1 MKRTNVWIAIAIIGL
16 ILGLNNCAAN
26 NKPKTQTR
34 DAANIGGI
42 PSPSVE
48 QEAGAENLQA
58 PNTVQE
64 QAEETSQTGNGENPE
79 ELLEQAMADFE
90 EAQAAWE
97 KGDNDAALESLD
109 EAYSLIARLKA
120 PPDSTLFQ
128 EKNDLR
134 LMIAQKIREIYAV
147 HPGNIENNR
156 NSIPLVE
163 NQYVEREIKSFQTR
177 EREYFLESYKRS
189 GMYRGMILQ
198 ELKNAGLPEE
208 LSWIPVIES
217 GFKVRAYSRARA
229 LGLWQ
234 FIASTAYRFGLKQD
248 RWVDERMD
256 PLKSTRAAIKY
267 LGALHE
273 LFGDWTTALASYNC
287 GEFQVQRVIRAQ
299 RIDYLD
305 NFWDLFIMLPG
316 ETARF
321 VPRIIAVLLIIQNPA
336 KYGFALP
343 EPDPPMQY
351 EIVFID
357 KPVKLSDLSRTI
369 GLGEEDLALL
379 NPELRFNATPERE
392 YHIKVP
398 VGYGKQTLEAFQ
410 NLPKWIPAEAS
421 YIIHRVH
428 RGETVSQIAR
438 RYRTSVAAIARL
450 NNLRRNYM
458 IRPGQRLKI
467 PSRGARL

>member
-1 MKRTNVWIAIAIIGL
+1 MKRTNVWIAIAIIGI
-16 ILGLNNCAAN
+16 ILGMNNCAAN
-26 NKPKTQTR
+26 NKPKTQTQEPV
-34 DAANIGGI
+34 NIGEI
-42 PSPSVE
+42 PSPTAE
-48 QEAGAENLQA
+48 QEVSAEDLQPSDA
-58 PNTVQE
+58 VQE
-64 QAEETSQTGNGENPE
+64 QAEETTQTSNGENPE
-79 ELLEQAMADFE
+79 GLLEQAMAAFD

-109 EAYSLIARLKA
+109 EAYSLIAKLKA

-134 LMIAQKIREIYAV
+134 LMIAQRIREIYAV
-147 HPGNIENNR
+147 HPENIKNNR

-189 GMYRGMILQ
+189 GMYRDMILQ

-234 FIASTAYRFGLKQD
+234 FISSTAYRFGLKQD

-267 LGALHE
+267 LSELHA

-299 RIDYLD
+299 HIDYLD

-321 VPRIIAVLLIIQNPA
+321 VPRIIAALLIIQNPA
-336 KYGFALP
+336 KYGFELP

-369 GLGEEDLALL
+369 GLGEDDLALL

-398 VGYGKQTLEAFQ
+398 VGYSKQTLEAFQ

-421 YIIHRVH
+421 YIIHRVR

-438 RYRTSVAAIARL
+438 HYRTSAAAIARL

-467 PSRGARL
+467 PSRGSRL